1 MTDSGAIHR
10 GGLRGFAR
18 KPERGP
24 RPWRQVERGRRVI
37 APAVDRIGRIAGVE
51 KFILGKSALEE
62 KSAVMHR
69 AWSLRG
75 AIGRIGRRRKAIVGG
90 IVEHHQ
96 HVAFGIGLD
105 LGIKCGAS
113 AIVALAGGTGP
124 ANLVQDA
131 RGDNLRT
138 SVLEGA
144 RASRIIVVIEDRPN
158 LEPQEMRRAG
168 AGSGAVGVDR
178 GIERSRGV
186 DGLTRNASVAGI
198 D

>member
-1 MTDSGAIHR
+1 
-10 GGLRGFAR
+10 
-18 KPERGP
+18 
-24 RPWRQVERGRRVI
+24 
-37 APAVDRIGRIAGVE
+37 
-51 KFILGKSALEE
+51 
-62 KSAVMHR
+62 MHR

-75 AIGRIGRRRKAIVGG
+75 AIGRIGRRRKLIVGG

-113 AIVALAGGTGP
+113 AIVPLAGGTGP

-144 RASRIIVVIEDRPN
+144 RAGRIIVVVEDRSN
-158 LEPQEMRRAG
+158 VEPQEMRRAG

-178 GIERSRGV
+178 GVERSRGV

-198 D
+198 DEAGAGRAIELLREWRKRIVIRRTYQYLRDLRPGTGRAETQDSILQTPPRRSIRPDIRSHRGR